1 MADGDPPQEPS
12 ESSST
17 EDRAVILAE
26 QAENDA
32 LFESIAAAE
41 AQAEDALKE
50 AALRERQEAEAARR
64 AKRAEARAMEAARRE
79 AAAQAAARAEAE
91 RQAAMERE
99 IQRRVEEC
107 VTQRVQEAQ
116 QEVLQVPNVFV
127 LLGRLEQA
135 LQRTQ
140 EQEQKRLELLAT
152 MTMLLQNLQEE
163 QQELRKVQATT
174 LDIIGQQIGR
184 SMPSSAAPKRQPPR
198 ARGYGAARAT
208 LAPKTADLAHDART
222 ARSGALPRALR
233 PVLQLRQPQRAKGG
247 RMESLLARAEGCC
260 RRSGKRTWPNPSLRS
275 RRRGQSARSQAPR
288 QPGGRRW
295 AAVAMTGRAM
305 EVVAASQWRRLHN
318 ASFGRSAY
326 QVPCASPA
334 TPLRPVPDPFQG
346 FQGTR
351 PPGLPTLGA
360 HTPLSGPDFPTPGFP
375 LCCRLVSSFVVL
387 HPVGGVV
394 PIPFRWQPALTLSFR
409 TLVPDPLVAPPSVPP
424 LRRPYFSGQ
433 PARTQPLGP

>member
-1 MADGDPPQEPS
+1 MWDLSPTSPADEDEGHPGDGYLEWWLRRVADGDPPQEPS

-41 AQAEDALKE
+41 AEAEDALKQ
-50 AALRERQEAEAARR
+50 AALRERLEAEAARR

-79 AAAQAAARAEAE
+79 AAAKAAARDEAE

-163 QQELRKVQATT
+163 QQEQGPGHHFGHHWSADWQIHAFFHCSEETASAGTVRHVRRLHPRLPTWRTT
-174 LDIIGQQIGR
+174 REL
-184 SMPSSAAPKRQPPR
+184 
-198 ARGYGAARAT
+198 
-208 LAPKTADLAHDART
+208 
-222 ARSGALPRALR
+222 RALGLC
-233 PVLQLRQPQRAKGG
+233 PGH
-247 RMESLLARAEGCC
+247 
-260 RRSGKRTWPNPSLRS
+260 SGNFSAVNPSPQKGAGWKVYW
-275 RRRGQSARSQAPR
+275 RGREGAVAAAGKGHGQIHPCGAGGEGKAQETKPLADQRT
-288 QPGGRRW
+288 GVGRRW
-295 AAVAMTGRAM
+295 
-305 EVVAASQWRRLHN
+305 
-318 ASFGRSAY
+318 
-326 QVPCASPA
+326 P
-334 TPLRPVPDPFQG
+334 
-346 FQGTR
+346 
-351 PPGLPTLGA
+351 
-360 HTPLSGPDFPTPGFP
+360 
-375 LCCRLVSSFVVL
+375 
-387 HPVGGVV
+387 
-394 PIPFRWQPALTLSFR
+394 
-409 TLVPDPLVAPPSVPP
+409 
-424 LRRPYFSGQ
+424 
-433 PARTQPLGP
+433 

>member
-1 MADGDPPQEPS
+1 MWDLSPTSPADEDEGHLGDGYLEWWLRRVADGDPPQEPS

-41 AQAEDALKE
+41 AEAEDALKQ
-50 AALRERQEAEAARR
+50 AALRERLEAEAARR

-79 AAAQAAARAEAE
+79 AAAKAAARDEAE

-184 SMPSSAAPKRQPPR
+184 SMPSSTAPKRQPPR
-198 ARGYGAARAT
+198 VRCGTCDACTQDCRPGARRPNCARWGS
-208 LAPKTADLAHDART
+208 AP
-222 ARSGALPRALR
+222 ALR
-233 PVLQLRQPQRAKGG
+233 QLQRRQPQPAKGG
-247 RMESLLARAEGCC
+247 RMESLLARAGGCC
-260 RRSGKRTWPNPSLRS
+260 RRSIRANGGCCHGESGRGGLCECGGSRT
-275 RRRGQSARSQAPR
+275 
-288 QPGGRRW
+288 
-295 AAVAMTGRAM
+295 
-305 EVVAASQWRRLHN
+305 
-318 ASFGRSAY
+318 
-326 QVPCASPA
+326 
-334 TPLRPVPDPFQG
+334 
-346 FQGTR
+346 
-351 PPGLPTLGA
+351 
-360 HTPLSGPDFPTPGFP
+360 
-375 LCCRLVSSFVVL
+375 
-387 HPVGGVV
+387 
-394 PIPFRWQPALTLSFR
+394 
-409 TLVPDPLVAPPSVPP
+409 
-424 LRRPYFSGQ
+424 
-433 PARTQPLGP
+433 